1 MKLGRSAGLW
11 LWKEP
16 EGPGFF
22 ASVSSVSL
30 SELCVCI
37 AGEDVDVEATAVDA

>member
-11 LWKEP
+11 LWKVP
-16 EGPGFF
+16 EGPGIS

-30 SELCVCI
+30 SEVSACI
-37 AGEDVDVEATAVDA
+37 AAEDVEAETAEVAA